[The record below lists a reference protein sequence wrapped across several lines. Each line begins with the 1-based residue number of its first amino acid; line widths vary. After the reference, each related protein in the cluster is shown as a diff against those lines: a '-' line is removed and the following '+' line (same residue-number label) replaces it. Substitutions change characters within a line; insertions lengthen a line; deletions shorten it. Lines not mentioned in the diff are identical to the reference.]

1 MAFARYGL
9 AGYNLGSAALWFDI
23 LWRSTVVLLSGSHQ
37 VWGEVEATL
46 TIVQAGA
53 VLEVAFAACR
63 LIRSPVATTAVQVFA
78 RCCLL
83 FGCLKYSPTAT
94 AHWGCALMVTTWACA
109 DIPRYLFY
117 FCKQFG
123 AVPTPVESLRFN
135 LFLGLYP
142 LGVCAE
148 IVCLWVAAT
157 DVHRNGPRLLLPHN
171 HEISLYAV
179 LYTCAATMYLPCF
192 PMLYRHMLAQR
203 AKMYKARLGKTQ
215 SAVE

>member
-9 AGYNLGSAALWFDI
+9 ACYNLGSAALWLGI
-23 LWRSTVVLLSGSHQ
+23 LLRSAAVLPSGSHQ
-37 VWGEVEATL
+37 VWHEVEGPL
-46 TIVQAGA
+46 TVVQAGA
-53 VLEVAFAACR
+53 ILEVAFAACR
-63 LIRSPVATTAVQVFA
+63 LVRSPVVTTAVQVFA
-78 RCCLL
+78 RYCLL
-83 FGCLKYSPTAT
+83 FGCLKYSPTAA
-94 AHWGCALMVTTWACA
+94 AHGGCALMIMTWACA
-109 DIPRYLFY
+109 DVPRYLFY
-117 FCKQFG
+117 FCKQIG

-148 IVCLWVAAT
+148 ITCLWVAAP
-157 DVHRNGPRLLLPHN
+157 DVHHYGPRLLLPHN

-203 AKMYKARLGKTQ
+203 AKMYDARR
-215 SAVE
+215 